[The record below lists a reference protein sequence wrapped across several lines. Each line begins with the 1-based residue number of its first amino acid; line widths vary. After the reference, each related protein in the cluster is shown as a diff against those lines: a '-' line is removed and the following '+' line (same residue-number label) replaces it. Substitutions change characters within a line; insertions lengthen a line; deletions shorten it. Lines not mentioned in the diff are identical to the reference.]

1 MGSDRQ
7 QFSWRQ
13 PTPRGGF
20 GLLQRRSYR
29 QAGRKYVTFA
39 IRTSPDFP
47 NETGN
52 LTPSQ
57 LIFRCRKDAPS
68 ARKSGR
74 RLPVV
79 PCWFEG
85 KAVMAINLVSL
96 VSQFLTP
103 QIVGSLARAL
113 GVNEAVAQKVVAAA
127 VPAILASLGT
137 AAAAPGGAQKISDA
151 ISNSDPDILTKLGQ
165 AASGGNTRFLN
176 EGSNLLSGLLGGG
189 GLATLAGAI
198 SQYSG
203 APHPATQ
210 TLLGTATQA
219 AIGTIGQQDPSNWS
233 DPSAILSMLNS
244 QKGAISAALPPE
256 VSKLLGASGL
266 LAGLGGAAAA
276 ATQTATSTVSSAATA
291 ASSTASSTARSA
303 EAAASRVTAPVV
315 APTSSGFP
323 MWAIILIVIVVLLA
337 IWWFMTQNQKPV
349 EPAKTGLLSAPVE
362 YALRTTPSWAG
373 PTHD

>member
-1 MGSDRQ
+1 
-7 QFSWRQ
+7 
-13 PTPRGGF
+13 
-20 GLLQRRSYR
+20 
-29 QAGRKYVTFA
+29 
-39 IRTSPDFP
+39 
-47 NETGN
+47 
-52 LTPSQ
+52 
-57 LIFRCRKDAPS
+57 
-68 ARKSGR
+68 
-74 RLPVV
+74 
-79 PCWFEG
+79 
-85 KAVMAINLVSL
+85 MAINLVSL

-113 GVNEAVAQKVVAAA
+113 GVNETVAQKVVAAA

-189 GLATLAGAI
+189 GLASLAGAI

-233 DPSAILSMLNS
+233 DPSAILAMLNS

-256 VSKLLGASGL
+256 LSRALGASGL

-276 ATQTATSTVSSAATA
+276 ASQTATSTVSSAATA
-291 ASSTASSTARSA
+291 ASSTASSAARSA
-303 EAAASRVTAPVV
+303 EAAARSVPTA
-315 APTSSGFP
+315 ASSSSGFP
-323 MWAIILIVIVVLLA
+323 MWAIILIVIVVLVA
-337 IWWFMTQNQKPV
+337 IYWYITQSQKPA
-349 EPAKTGLLSAPVE
+349 EPAKTGLLNSPTQVELALQAAP
-362 YALRTTPSWAG
+362 PPAG
-373 PTHD
+373 PMHD

>member
-1 MGSDRQ
+1 
-7 QFSWRQ
+7 
-13 PTPRGGF
+13 
-20 GLLQRRSYR
+20 
-29 QAGRKYVTFA
+29 
-39 IRTSPDFP
+39 
-47 NETGN
+47 
-52 LTPSQ
+52 
-57 LIFRCRKDAPS
+57 
-68 ARKSGR
+68 
-74 RLPVV
+74 
-79 PCWFEG
+79 
-85 KAVMAINLVSL
+85 MAINLVSL

-103 QIVGSLARAL
+103 QMVSTLARAL

-165 AASGGNTRFLN
+165 AAAGGNTRFLN
-176 EGSNLLSGLLGGG
+176 EGATLLNGLLGGG
-189 GLATLAGAI
+189 GLASLAGAI

-219 AIGTIGQQDPSNWS
+219 AVGTIGQQDPSNWS

-276 ATQTATSTVSSAATA
+276 ATQTAASTVSSAAATASSA
-291 ASSTASSTARSA
+291 ASSAARSAEGAARSA
-303 EAAASRVTAPVV
+303 EAAASRVPA
-315 APTSSGFP
+315 AAASTSSGFP

-337 IWWFMTQNQKPV
+337 IWWYMTQSQKPA
-349 EPAKTGLLSAPVE
+349 EPAKTGMFDAPAPVE
-362 YALRTTPSWAG
+362 YALRTAPSWVG